1 MKRGRNIA
9 SSRESDATT
18 PVSSRESGA
27 ATFSNSGKKEGKW
40 KIVKLGIVGTGA
52 MGEILKSCAEQDDV
66 FDEIYMIE
74 PAGENPW
81 PKIKLDLI
89 IDFSHPNAIYTIYDY
104 CRDKGGNIPVVIGTT
119 GYQAPEE
126 KILTML
132 RKICPVEKKT
142 NFSEGIK
149 VMCELSETAEIILDG
164 RADVRV
170 TEIHHTKKKDAP
182 SGTAKTLCHHL
193 KIDEEDFAEKITSIR
208 MGTVFGQHT
217 VYFAMED
224 EVLEIRH
231 TAYSKKI
238 FALGAVNAGKSM
250 LSECRKLP

>member
-1 MKRGRNIA
+1 M
-9 SSRESDATT
+9 
-18 PVSSRESGA
+18 
-27 ATFSNSGKKEGKW
+27 
-40 KIVKLGIVGTGA
+40 KLGIVGTGA
-52 MGEILKSCAEQDDV
+52 MGEILKSCAEQDDF

-81 PKIKLDLI
+81 PQIKLDLI
-89 IDFSHPNAIYTIYDY
+89 IDFSHPQAIYQIYDY
-104 CRDKGGNIPVVIGTT
+104 CREKGGNIPVVIGTT
-119 GYQAPEE
+119 GYQSPEE

-149 VMCELSETAEIILDG
+149 VMCELSETAKKMLDG
-164 RADVRV
+164 YADIRV

-193 KIDEEDFAEKITSIR
+193 KISEEDFAEKVTSIR
-208 MGTVFGQHT
+208 MGTVFGEHM

-231 TAYSKKI
+231 VAYSKKI
-238 FALGAVNAGKSM
+238 FASGAIHAGKIM